1 MAPEAAFAQALG
13 AAALGLALSAL
24 LEQKLHPRPHLA
36 RPAGAWALHAGMWC
50 TAHAMLC
57 LLLGRPWFAM
67 ATALAFVLMLVL
79 VSHAKYQALRE
90 PFVYSDHEYF
100 TDALRHP
107 RLYIPFLGWGKFLAA
122 ATGFALAIAIGLW
135 LELPPPARLRWQG
148 QLGGIAAVL
157 VIGLLL
163 WRIGHATAPQVTFD
177 AEQDM
182 RKLGLLACLWRYRQ
196 AQRLPPRHTSPF
208 AAPHRPASTPQPLP
222 HLVAVQSESFF
233 DARSLHAGIRGEVLA
248 DFDALRAEALSSG
261 ALQVPAWGAN
271 TVRSEF
277 GFLCGIAPDSL
288 GVHRFNPY
296 RAIAA
301 GWPVASLAGYLRQL
315 GYRTVCIHPY
325 PASFY
330 LRDRVLPLL
339 GFDEFLDIRQFEPS
353 QRCGPYIGDAA
364 VAERICALLDR
375 AAAQPLFIFA
385 ITMENH
391 GPLHLERI
399 TPEELQ
405 ALYDRAP
412 PPGCEE
418 LGIYLRHLR
427 NANRMAA
434 RLRAHLARNPQPASL
449 CWYGDHVPI
458 MPAVYQACGTPS
470 GLVEYLCWSN
480 RPAAPRTAGSALP
493 TAPGASGADAALA
506 VHALAAH
513 WLSLLDLWQPSP
525 GDAPSAPSS
534 WRSLPS
540 SA

>member
-1 MAPEAAFAQALG
+1 MAPEPAFAQVLG
-13 AAALGLALSAL
+13 AATLGLALSAL
-24 LEQKLHPRPHLA
+24 LEQKLQPRPRWA
-36 RPAGAWALHAGMWC
+36 RPWGAWALHAGMGY
-50 TAHAMLC
+50 TAHGLLC
-57 LLLGRPWFAM
+57 LLLGRPWFAL
-67 ATALAFVLMLVL
+67 AAALAWVLMLVL
-79 VSHAKYQALRE
+79 VGNAKYQALRE
-90 PFVYSDHEYF
+90 PFVYPDLEYF
-100 TDALRHP
+100 SDALRHP

-122 ATGFALAIAIGLW
+122 AAGFALAIAIGLW
-135 LELPPPARLRWQG
+135 LEPPPPARLHWQG
-148 QLGGIAAVL
+148 QLGGIATVL
-157 VIGLLL
+157 GIGLLL
-163 WRIGHATAPQVTFD
+163 WRIGHAAAPPATFD
-177 AEQDM
+177 AGHDT
-182 RKLGLLACLWRYRQ
+182 RHLGLLACLWRYRQ
-196 AQRLPPRHTSPF
+196 AQRLLPQHASPF
-208 AAPHRPASTPQPLP
+208 AAPRRPASLPQPLP
-222 HLVAVQSESFF
+222 NLVAVQSESFF
-233 DARSLHAGIRGEVLA
+233 DARSLHAGIRRDLLA
-248 DFDALRAEALSSG
+248 DFDRLRAQAQSSG

-277 GFLCGIAPDSL
+277 GFLCGIAPDQL

-301 GWPVASLAGYLRQL
+301 GWPVASLAGYLKQL

-339 GFDEFLDIRQFEPS
+339 GFDEFLDVRHFEPS

-364 VAERICALLDR
+364 VAERICDLLEQ
-375 AAAQPLFIFA
+375 AQEPLFIFA

-399 TPEELQ
+399 TRAELQ
-405 ALYDRAP
+405 TLYHGTP

-434 RLRAHLARNPQPASL
+434 RLHEHLARSAQPASL

-480 RPAAPRTAGSALP
+480 RPTVPRPSASSTPL
-493 TAPGASGADAALA
+493 AVQALA
-506 VHALAAH
+506 RH
-513 WLSLLDLWQPSP
+513 WLDLLGL
-525 GDAPSAPSS
+525 
-534 WRSLPS
+534 
-540 SA
+540 